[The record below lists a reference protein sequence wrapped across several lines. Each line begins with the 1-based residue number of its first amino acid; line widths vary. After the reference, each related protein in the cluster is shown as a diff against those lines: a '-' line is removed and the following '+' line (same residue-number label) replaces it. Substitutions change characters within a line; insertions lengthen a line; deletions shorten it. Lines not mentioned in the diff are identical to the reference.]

1 VLTDA
6 IVGGLISGS
15 AFAIVALGVSLIFG
29 VANVIN
35 FAHGSIFMLGGM
47 LGWALVAELHVP
59 FVAALAIV
67 VVACALAAVI
77 VDLIA
82 VRPLAGASRI
92 APLLSTL
99 ALGLV
104 VDRTS
109 ELVFGPQ
116 TRVFVSVVPH
126 GNLRIGDVRIAYLDL
141 GILAV
146 AVASVIVLALF
157 LQRSRYGRAI
167 RAAAQDRDA
176 ARQMGIDA
184 DRMQSIAF
192 AISGALAGI
201 GGVLVGMQ
209 YRNVEP
215 SMSASATID
224 GFAAAALGGFGNLP
238 GAVAGGLLLGIA
250 ESLGETYLGGA
261 ASQFIA
267 FGVVLLVFAVRPRGL
282 FARGPAPVP
291 AEPLTGSFLGLGVM
305 RPALP
310 WIVPGAAI
318 AAAIVLAFVGSG
330 YVLRT
335 GEIVAVVALVALSL
349 TLVTGTSGVIA
360 LGQAGF
366 VAIGAYV
373 TALATTHGVSYW
385 WSLLLAAAASM
396 IVAGVSVLAV
406 MRLRGHDVAIAT
418 LAVGSVIVA
427 AILNVPALTGGALGI
442 TGIPPA
448 RAFGVEL
455 SSARDQYL
463 VALVL
468 LILGAAFVARLQ
480 RSHLGIAWRAIR
492 EDETAAAATAID
504 PSAYKSLAFV
514 AGALLAAVA
523 GGELAQTYGYVSP
536 DIFGFDLS
544 VLAFTIVV
552 LGGIGNVAGAVLGAL
567 LLVGLPEVFRPL
579 HDVRYIADGVV
590 LLVLVRWRPSGLL
603 GYR

>member
-1 VLTDA
+1 LTDA
-6 IVGGLISGS
+6 IVGGLIAGS

-47 LGWALVAELHVP
+47 LGWALIAELHLP

-67 VVACALAAVI
+67 VVACALAAVL

-82 VRPLAGASRI
+82 VRPLAGAARI

-99 ALGLV
+99 ALGLII
-104 VDRTS
+104 DRTS

-126 GNLRIGDVRIAYLDL
+126 GNLQIGDVRIAYLDL

-146 AVASVIVLALF
+146 ALASVIVLALF

-238 GAVAGGLLLGIA
+238 GAVAGGLLLGVA

-267 FGVVLLVFAVRPRGL
+267 FGVVLLVFALRPRGL
-282 FARGPAPVP
+282 FARGRAPVAP
-291 AEPLTGSFLGLGVM
+291 EPLTGSFLGLDAM

-310 WIVPGAAI
+310 WIVPAAAV
-318 AAAIVLAFVGSG
+318 AAAIGLAFVGNG

-335 GEIVAVVALVALSL
+335 AEIVAIIALVALSL

-385 WSLLLAAAASM
+385 WALVLAAAAAM
-396 IVAGVSVLAV
+396 LIAGVSVLAV
-406 MRLRGHDVAIAT
+406 TRLRGHDVAIAT
-418 LAVGSVIVA
+418 LAIGSVIVA
-427 AILNVPALTGGALGI
+427 AILNLPALTGGALGI

-448 RAFGVEL
+448 RAFGIDL

-468 LILGAAFVARLQ
+468 LVLGAALVARLQ
-480 RSHLGIAWRAIR
+480 RSHLGTAWRAIR

-504 PSAYKSLAFV
+504 PAAYKSLAFV

-552 LGGIGNVAGAVLGAL
+552 LGGIGNVAGAVLGAI

-579 HDVRYIADGVV
+579 HDVRYIADGIV